1 MAEYIDKGTA
11 IAKLTALEVTE
22 PNATMTD
29 AKRMLADMQ
38 TADVASVVRCKD
50 CSWYQ
55 SVDDDGDD
63 FEVCN
68 YYNREVMGSQFCSEA
83 EPYKTPEEKAEFR
96 RSVGL
101 DDGVAM
107 AEYINRKALLKKAW
121 DADTRIGYVQVVD
134 VGDILDMP
142 VADVAPVVHGRWIG
156 APLCGNDNCRC
167 SECGSWHNIHA
178 NLRGEIMQKY
188 CPNCGAKMDEKETVY
203 D

>member
-1 MAEYIDKGTA
+1 MDEYINRGTA

-22 PNATMTD
+22 PNATMAD
-29 AKRMLADMQ
+29 AKRVLADVQ

-101 DDGVAM
+101 DEGVAM
-107 AEYINRKALLKKAW
+107 AEYINRKALLQKAW

-142 VADVAPVVHGRWIG
+142 VADVAPVVHGRWVHLG
-156 APLCGNDNCRC
+156 GDEWCRSACGFVITTD
-167 SECGSWHNIHA
+167 GSWDKPTK
-178 NLRGEIMQKY
+178 KY
-188 CPNCGAKMDEKETVY
+188 CEDCGAKIDEKGDVY

>member
-1 MAEYIDKGTA
+1 MDEYINRGTA

-22 PNATMTD
+22 PNATMAD

-68 YYNREVMGSQFCSEA
+68 YYNREVMGSQFCSAA

-134 VGDILDMP
+134 VGDILDMH

>member
-1 MAEYIDKGTA
+1 MAKYIDRGTA

-22 PNATMTD
+22 PNATMAD
-29 AKRMLADMQ
+29 AKRVLADMQ
-38 TADVASVVRCKD
+38 TADVASVVRCKN

-68 YYNREVMGSQFCSEA
+68 YYNREVMGYQFCSEA

-101 DDGVAM
+101 DEGVAM

-142 VADVAPVVHGRWIG
+142 VADVVPVVHGRWVEYQI
-156 APLCGNDNCRC
+156 PPIVCCSNCDWVTDVK
-167 SECGSWHNIHA
+167 EKNF
-178 NLRGEIMQKY
+178 QY
-188 CPNCGAKMDEKETVY
+188 CPNCGAKMNEKEAVY

>member
-1 MAEYIDKGTA
+1 MDEYINRGTA

-22 PNATMTD
+22 PNATMAD

>member
-1 MAEYIDKGTA
+1 MDEYINRGTA

-22 PNATMTD
+22 PNATMAD
-29 AKRMLADMQ
+29 AKRVLADMQ

-101 DDGVAM
+101 DEGVAM
-107 AEYINRKALLKKAW
+107 AEYINRKALLQKAW

-142 VADVAPVVHGRWIG
+142 VADVAPVVHGRWVEYQI
-156 APLCGNDNCRC
+156 PPIVCCSNCDWATDVK
-167 SECGSWHNIHA
+167 EKNF
-178 NLRGEIMQKY
+178 QY
-188 CPNCGAKMDEKETVY
+188 CPNCGAKMNEKEAVY